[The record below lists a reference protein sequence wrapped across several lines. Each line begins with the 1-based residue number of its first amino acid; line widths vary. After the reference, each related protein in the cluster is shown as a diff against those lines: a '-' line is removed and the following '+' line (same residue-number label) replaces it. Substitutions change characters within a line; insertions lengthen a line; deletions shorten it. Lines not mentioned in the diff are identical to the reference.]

1 MWPAFPASDYYE
13 DSAPRPRPAST
24 MDVPCSAYQGDAVA
38 VPTFTDLRPTGP
50 VPGYTPA
57 ALLHTHRSMC
67 AATFELS
74 ACGSTE
80 RMRDRLSRT
89 QYCAS
94 PYPPDWS
101 WLTNQ
106 GASDA
111 DSLSLHLPVSL
122 ARPQCLAVPLRRYV
136 VRAAPGFACIST
148 FDLPS
153 ASRDRCGGRGRNPSS
168 RYISAS
174 WRTANLVDD

>member
-1 MWPAFPASDYYE
+1 MTTTTGTPSHDRVIRRRWTCPVFRTRATP
-13 DSAPRPRPAST
+13 
-24 MDVPCSAYQGDAVA
+24 VA
-38 VPTFTDLRPTGP
+38 VPTFTDLRLTGT

-57 ALLHTHRSMC
+57 ASLHTRRSMR
-67 AATFELS
+67 AATVEPS

-101 WLTNQ
+101 WLTNR

-111 DSLSLHLPVSL
+111 DSLSLHLSVSL
-122 ARPQCLAVPLRRYV
+122 ARPWCLAVPPRRYV
-136 VRAAPGFACIST
+136 VRAAPGLACIST

-153 ASRDRCGGRGRNPSS
+153 ASRDRCFGHGRSNSS

-174 WRTANLVDD
+174 WRTAQLVHH